1 MKASHRTVTTRG
13 KPHHSR
19 RGLSKARCIR
29 IVRRLSAYLDGE
41 LSVEICEEIRRH
53 LGDCPNCEVFV
64 ASLRQT
70 VSLCQH
76 VEPLPLSPAVKARL
90 RDQIFRA
97 AGLS

>member
-1 MKASHRTVTTRG
+1 MKAIHQALATRG
-13 KPHHSR
+13 KPQHAH

-29 IVRRLSAYLDGE
+29 IIRQLSAYLDGDMSIE
-41 LSVEICEEIRRH
+41 VCEEIRRH

-70 VSLCQH
+70 VGLCQH
-76 VEPLPLSPAVKARL
+76 ITPAPLSPDVKARL
-90 RDQIFRA
+90 REQIFRA